1 MKNNMVKLDD
11 LELDTIYK
19 DNSGRFFK
27 FFYDDSTDSP
37 RNDTNV
43 ATILTWERDYDS
55 PDENDDTF
63 EKFAEKHGVDVS
75 QEYNLD
81 PVMDAMRKL
90 DSVMDAMRKEG
101 YYVVPVYALHHG
113 VSHYSTN
120 DFNDPWDSGVV
131 GVAFCKKQEGLPDN
145 DDYLRKIIDREVKM
159 YDAWVNG
166 EIYGVAR
173 LDKTEDIVDET
184 TEWVILDDD
193 NRTETFKDMLSTIG
207 IDIQDEYQPAIRKVS
222 VILK

>member
-1 MKNNMVKLDD
+1 MKNNMVKLED

-19 DNSGRFFK
+19 DNNGRFFRL
-27 FFYDDSTDSP
+27 FYDEYSESP
-37 RNDTNV
+37 RLDDNV
-43 ATILTWERDYDS
+43 ATVLTWERDYNS
-55 PDENDDTF
+55 PDENNDTF
-63 EKFAEKHGVDVS
+63 EEFAEKHGVDVS
-75 QEYNLD
+75 KGCN
-81 PVMDAMRKL
+81 L
-90 DSVMDAMRKEG
+90 DSVMEAMRKEG

-113 VSHYSTN
+113 VAHYSIN

-145 DDYLRKIIDREVKM
+145 DDYLRKIIDREVKT

-166 EIYGVAR
+166 EIYGIVR
-173 LDKTEDIVDET
+173 LDKTEDVIDET

-207 IDIQDEYQPAIRKVS
+207 IDIQDEYQLATREVS
-222 VILK
+222 VSLK

>member
-1 MKNNMVKLDD
+1 MKNNENKTIKLKD
-11 LELDTIYK
+11 LEVETVYK
-19 DNSGRFFK
+19 DNSGHFFK
-27 FFYDDSTDSP
+27 LFYDEYAESP
-37 RNDTNV
+37 RLDDNV
-43 ATILTWERDYDS
+43 ATILTWERDYNS

-63 EKFAEKHGVDVS
+63 EEFAEKHGVDIS
-75 QEYNLD
+75 
-81 PVMDAMRKL
+81 KKWGL
-90 DSVMDAMRKEG
+90 DSVMEAMRKEG

-113 VSHYSTN
+113 VSHYSIN

-145 DDYLRKIIDREVKM
+145 DEHLRKIIDREVKI

-166 EIYGVAR
+166 EIYGVVR

-207 IDIQDEYQPAIRKVS
+207 IDIQDEYQLATREVS
-222 VILK
+222 VSLK

>member
-1 MKNNMVKLDD
+1 MKNNTIKLDE
-11 LELDTIYK
+11 LEVDTIYK
-19 DNSGRFFK
+19 DNSGHFFK
-27 FFYDDSTDSP
+27 LFYDEYSDSP

-43 ATILTWERDYDS
+43 ATVLTWERDYDS
-55 PDENDDTF
+55 PDENNDTF
-63 EKFAEKHGVDVS
+63 EEFAEKHGVNVS
-75 QEYNLD
+75 
-81 PVMDAMRKL
+81 KKWGL
-90 DSVMDAMRKEG
+90 DSVMEAMRKEG

-131 GVAFCKKQEGLPDN
+131 GVAFCKKQEGLPEN

>member
-1 MKNNMVKLDD
+1 MKNNTVKLDD

-19 DNSGRFFK
+19 DEHGQFFK

-55 PDENDDTF
+55 PDENNDTS
-63 EKFAEKHGVDVS
+63 EEFAEKHGVNVS
-75 QEYNLD
+75 KKWDLNSIVE
-81 PVMDAMRKL
+81 
-90 DSVMDAMRKEG
+90 AMRKEG

-113 VSHYSTN
+113 VSHYSID
-120 DFNDPWDSGVV
+120 DFNDPWDSRAV

-145 DDYLRKIIDREVKM
+145 DDYLRKIIDQEVKM

>member
-1 MKNNMVKLDD
+1 MKNNMVKLDK

-19 DNSGRFFK
+19 DNNGRFFK
-27 FFYDDSTDSP
+27 LFYDEYSESP
-37 RNDTNV
+37 RLYDNV
-43 ATILTWERDYDS
+43 ATILTWERDYNS

-63 EKFAEKHGVDVS
+63 EEFAEKHGVDIS
-75 QEYNLD
+75 KPWN
-81 PVMDAMRKL
+81 L
-90 DSVMDAMRKEG
+90 DSVMEAMRKEG

-113 VSHYSTN
+113 VVHYSIN

-145 DDYLRKIIDREVKM
+145 DDYLRKIIDREVKT

-166 EIYGVAR
+166 EIYGIVR
-173 LDKTEDIVDET
+173 LDKTEDVIDET

-193 NRTETFKDMLSTIG
+193 NRTDTFKDMLSTIG
-207 IDIQDEYQPAIRKVS
+207 IDIQDEYQLATREVS
-222 VILK
+222 VSLK